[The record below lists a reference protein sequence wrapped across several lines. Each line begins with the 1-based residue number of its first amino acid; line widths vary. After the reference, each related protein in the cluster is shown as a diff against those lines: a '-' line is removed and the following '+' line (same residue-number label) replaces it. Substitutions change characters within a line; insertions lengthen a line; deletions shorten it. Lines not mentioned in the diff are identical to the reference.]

1 MTTEEPQ
8 QRLYSLRE
16 LHEKHLRDTGA
27 KYRDAV
33 EHCVEANVKNRVAW
47 LQTLNFIVHG
57 LLALSWLSLY
67 LALTYFAAFDHTKL
81 RLVLWLVGSYVC
93 HCRML
98 QRYVKQRLAGT
109 VQQRRVNF
117 GFDESDALYVA
128 LLSRQDIVALVP
140 PHTFTGVT
148 EFYMRSCDE
157 ARDTLIRNGELP
169 WNMIAYRV
177 QQGVVEYTLHRM
189 LSDHLL
195 GNTTTTTT
203 TTTTKQKRRKV
214 TVK

>member
-27 KYRDAV
+27 EYRDAV

-47 LQTLNFIVHG
+47 VQTMNLVVHG

-67 LALTYFAAFDHTKL
+67 MVLAYFTTFDHTKL
-81 RLVLWLVGSYVC
+81 RLILWLACSYAC
-93 HCRML
+93 HCGVL
-98 QRYVKQRLAGT
+98 RYVKQRLTAT

-128 LLSRQDIVALVP
+128 LLSRQDVVALVP
-140 PHTFTGVT
+140 SHTFTGAT

-157 ARDTLIRNGELP
+157 ARTTMIRNGELP

-195 GNTTTTTT
+195 GNTTTTRTP
-203 TTTTKQKRRKV
+203 KQKRHKV